1 MKSFMKRWIQKVKKF
16 KFDIILI
23 SVLIIGLVS
32 WLVFWAISGSNVN
45 KKAIVEYNNEEILE
59 IDLNV
64 DQEIRLHELKNG
76 ETLKY
81 EMLIVVKKGYI
92 FVKENDCPN
101 HDCIKEGKKNK
112 IGDTIICLP
121 NRILIRIVKA

>member
-1 MKSFMKRWIQKVKKF
+1 MKKF

-64 DQEIRLHELKNG
+64 DQEIRLKKKKNG

-121 NRILIRIVKA
+121 NRILIRIVRA